1 MFQNELWLIFLLLW
15 DWILEQENPTIA
27 HNQENIPHVISAPLN
42 QWASVLSGVVVEQER
57 MLPILLDL
65 LDSNSEMELRP
76 LTGLLRNLTR
86 HFSNKDHMGKIQTGI
101 SVVPVFFGQETLCV
115 VSYFKSYKEVQ
126 LSKFRAFIE
135 KLYCKR
141 TILALCPF

>member
-1 MFQNELWLIFLLLW
+1 
-15 DWILEQENPTIA
+15 
-27 HNQENIPHVISAPLN
+27 
-42 QWASVLSGVVVEQER
+42 

-86 HFSNKDHMGKIQTGI
+86 HSSNKDHMGKIQTGI

-115 VSYFKSYKEVQ
+115 VSDFKSYKEVQ

-135 KLYCKR
+135 KHSCKR